1 MIKRLL
7 VFWFIGFVGS
17 LGARAQTIDPT
28 LAVTGLRQP
37 VEIRVAIQQA
47 DGKHVV
53 LGGFTTAEGQP
64 SGGLARYNANHTAD
78 QAFNANVAGLRGTL
92 QNVRQ
97 LPSGKLLL
105 IGPDSLRLGSV
116 SRRNLLRLNADG
128 TPDPGFD
135 AVFAVPTN
143 VRRLATAVQP
153 DGKILVGGDFQ
164 VFNGTLAN
172 RLVRLLPDGAVDAAF
187 SCAAPLNGP
196 VFKILVQ
203 PDGKILVGGGFSTP
217 RRIVRLEATGAV
229 DNTFSSPL
237 TSAFVS
243 PVAGL
248 DFIGLQPDGKIVI
261 GGLNMSVSAGV
272 TRRIARLLPNGTLDN
287 TFQTPTTT
295 DYSASLLNPYD
306 ASEVAVLPDGRIVL
320 SGFTSTEYYRVP
332 THGFICLTASGAVSR
347 SFDNIFLADERY
359 PGGSVVINSL
369 VRQANGQWLVTGDDQ
384 LVANQRCYV
393 ALLNADGSHDAA
405 FAPAL
410 LGPGY
415 VMNVVQQPDAKLLI
429 GGAFDEINGARVG
442 HLARLHPNGT
452 LDTAFCRL
460 SRMRYE
466 VGQVALTTGGKV
478 LAASPY
484 GKGLVRFLSGGGPDA
499 GFTAATNATETGVYR
514 MQPQPDGRIIV
525 ITGAS
530 AVRRMLSDGQLD
542 GSFTPYTGGQP
553 SVLGLQADGKLL
565 LGGLLDLDQVSTL
578 YTRSLIRLL
587 PNGTRDASFTELADP
602 YRFRITD
609 IGFQSTG
616 KIVVSASAA
625 TGNNRLIRLLPA
637 TGQSDPTFTPLPVGE
652 ANDGAMALSIQPNDR
667 ILAMTYAY
675 YGSSGTLVR
684 LLPDG
689 APDNSFT
696 AVPIARAAYS
706 TISQLDGKLVVAGD
720 FSSVAGTAREG
731 LLRLSAPNVLRV
743 AAGPT
748 RARTQAWPNPGRDVL
763 NLALDA
769 AARPQRVTLLDAAG
783 KAVRQ
788 QPATATM
795 SLDLRHLPAG
805 VYLLRV
811 DYAGGPVTRRVVVE

>member
-1 MIKRLL
+1 MIQRLL

-17 LGARAQTIDPT
+17 FSARAQTIDPT
-28 LAVTGLRQP
+28 LTITSLRQP
-37 VEIRVAIQQA
+37 VEVRAAIQQA

-53 LGGFTTAEGQP
+53 LGLFTTAEGQP
-64 SGGLARYNANHTAD
+64 SGGLARYNLNHTAD

-105 IGPDSLRLGSV
+105 IGPDSLRLGGV

-128 TPDPGFD
+128 TPDPSFD
-135 AVFAVPTN
+135 AVFAVPTT

-172 RLVRLLPDGAVDAAF
+172 RLVRLLPDGAVDAGF

-196 VFKILVQ
+196 VLKILVQ
-203 PDGKILVGGGFSTP
+203 PDGKVLVGGGFSTP

-237 TSAFVS
+237 TNAFAS
-243 PVAGL
+243 PLTGL
-248 DFIGLQPDGKIVI
+248 DFIGLQPDGKIII
-261 GGLNMSVSAGV
+261 GGMSMNVSAGV
-272 TRRIARLLPNGTLDN
+272 VRRIARLLPSGTLDN
-287 TFQTPTTT
+287 TFQTPNTT
-295 DYSASLLNPYD
+295 DYSAGIQNPYD

-320 SGFTSTEYYRVP
+320 SGSTGTEYYRVP
-332 THGFICLTASGAVSR
+332 LHGFICLTASGAVSS
-347 SFDNIFLADERY
+347 SFDNIFLPDERF
-359 PGGSVVINSL
+359 PGVSVTITSL
-369 VRQANGQWLVTGDDQ
+369 FRQVNGQWLVAGDDQ
-384 LVANQRCYV
+384 LVANQRSYV
-393 ALLNADGSHDAA
+393 ALLNADGSHDAS
-405 FAPAL
+405 FAPTL

-415 VMNVVQQPDAKLLI
+415 VTSVVQQPDAKLLI

-442 HLARLHPNGT
+442 HLARLHPNGA

-466 VGQVALTTGGKV
+466 VNQVALTTGGKV
-478 LAASPY
+478 LAASWY
-484 GKGLVRFLSGGGPDA
+484 GKGLVRFLPGGGPDA

-514 MQPQPDGRIIV
+514 MQLQPDGRVIV

-530 AVRRMLSDGQLD
+530 AVRRMLADGQID
-542 GSFTPYTGGQP
+542 FSFTPYTNGSL
-553 SVLGLQADGKLL
+553 SVLALQADGKLL
-565 LGGLLDLDQVSTL
+565 LGGLLDLDQISTQ
-578 YTRSLIRLL
+578 YTRGLIRLL
-587 PNGTRDASFTELADP
+587 PDGTRDASFTELADP
-602 YRFRITD
+602 YRFRVTD

-616 KIVVSASAA
+616 KIVVSGSAA
-625 TGNNRLIRLLPA
+625 AGGNRLIRLLPA
-637 TGQSDPTFTPLPVGE
+637 TGQPDPTFTPLPVGQ
-652 ANDGAMALSIQPNDR
+652 AYDGAMALSIQPNDR
-667 ILAMTYAY
+667 ILTMTYAY
-675 YGSSGTLVR
+675 YGTGGTLVR

-689 APDNSFT
+689 APDNSFA

-720 FSSVAGTAREG
+720 FSSVAGTARAG
-731 LLRLSAPNVLRV
+731 LVRLEAANVLHAADKRPAAQVAAWPVPAHNVLRLQLP
-743 AAGPT
+743 AAPT
-748 RARTQAWPNPGRDVL
+748 A
-763 NLALDA
+763 
-769 AARPQRVTLLDAAG
+769 VTLLNVQGQAV
-783 KAVRQ
+783 VRQ
-788 QPATATM
+788 TCPAATT

-811 DYAGGPVTRRVVVE
+811 DYAEGPVTRRVVVE